1 MEAYKLHPLALV
13 NISDHYVRFKAQLAP
28 EEEPPRVLGCLL
40 GMQEGNLDLEICN
53 SFELTWTP
61 EEGTNKVVVDAEYL
75 EQQKV
80 RYKTVYPKLDVVGWY
95 STGQAVDHDGH
106 DLAIHKS
113 ICDVSE
119 APVYLIFD
127 PFRIAMDGAG
137 DEDGISAGRRTKI
150 RGAKLPIDLVEA
162 VVCIG
167 EDGSPTANYATAKYA
182 IETTEIERIATDSVA
197 RAEDSEASLTGQFV
211 SHVRTFGNATEQLNA
226 RVEAILGYL
235 KAVDAGEAVPDRA
248 TMRAAAALVKSL
260 PKGGG
265 DARLRADMLREYN
278 DCLLTAYLATMTKG
292 MAEMDTMQSR
302 FDAAGLDGSHG
313 GGGGGAMGVGGGR
326 SSRRF

>member
-1 MEAYKLHPLALV
+1 M
-13 NISDHYVRFKAQLAP
+13 
-28 EEEPPRVLGCLL
+28 
-40 GMQEGNLDLEICN
+40 
-53 SFELTWTP
+53 
-61 EEGTNKVVVDAEYL
+61 
-75 EQQKV
+75 
-80 RYKTVYPKLDVVGWY
+80 
-95 STGQAVDHDGH
+95 
-106 DLAIHKS
+106 
-113 ICDVSE
+113 
-119 APVYLIFD
+119 
-127 PFRIAMDGAG
+127 
-137 DEDGISAGRRTKI
+137 
-150 RGAKLPIDLVEA
+150 
-162 VVCIG
+162 
-167 EDGSPTANYATAKYA
+167 
-182 IETTEIERIATDSVA
+182 
-197 RAEDSEASLTGQFV
+197 
-211 SHVRTFGNATEQLNA
+211 SHCRTFGNATEQLNA
-226 RVEAILGYL
+226 RVEAILCYL